1 MAPDDVH
8 EYMGLVQLFLHFR
21 WTWVGIFTLDIPV
34 GERFLQG
41 FVPLLSQSSICIA
54 FIAKLRTLAYIDTL
68 TESLYRNLGI
78 ISAVVQIK
86 TKVLIVYGGP
96 LALNLLNFYF
106 NMVLKSPMGKV
117 WIVTTHWE
125 FNIPSSQIYE
135 DIQTFHG
142 MLSFTVHSKEPL
154 GFQTFLQTINPFWAK
169 EDGFI
174 QDFWEQA
181 FKCSLKS
188 LSLQEGGETQ
198 KLCSGDEKLETLP
211 GPLFEMSMSGHSYNI
226 YNAAQA
232 VARALYMM
240 YEESI
245 SKYRSRVAGG
255 RAVFPNLGYMY
266 HQGYE
271 PGPSEVHE
279 KMHSGGERPRQVEE
293 GETELDH
300 FLKSVSFNNSAGE
313 TIQFGENQELTAGFD
328 VTNWVIFPN
337 QSYVRV
343 KVGRWK
349 TEGPIEERLTLQDE
363 NIVWNQN
370 FNQVVPVSVCN
381 GDCSPG
387 YNKRKREG
395 EPFCCYDCIPCPE
408 GKISE
413 QKNMDTCSEC
423 SEDYYS
429 NENQDQCIPKLTT
442 YLSYHEPLGITLAL
456 SSVAFALITAFVIRT
471 FTKNWETPIV
481 KANNRSLTYTL
492 LVSLLLCFLCSLL
505 FIGQPRKLTCLL
517 RQMAFG
523 IVFAVA
529 VSSVLAKTLNV
540 VLAFMAT
547 RPDSR
552 MRKWMGKKL
561 TSLVVLS
568 CSSVQAGI
576 CALWLSTSPPH
587 PDTDKH
593 ALKGKIILECNEGSA
608 SIFYCVLGYMGFL
621 AVVSFLVA
629 YLVRKLPDSFNEGKF
644 ITFSMLVFCSVW
656 LSFIPTYLSTK
667 GKYTAAVEIFSI
679 LSSSAGLLFCI
690 FCPKCYIIVFRPGM
704 NKKQVIR
711 RME

>member
-1 MAPDDVH
+1 MTPDDVH

-21 WTWVGIFTLDIPV
+21 WTWVGLFTVDYPI
-34 GERFLQG
+34 GERFLQQ
-41 FVPLLSQSSICIA
+41 FVPLLSQSNICIA
-54 FIAKLRTLAYIDTL
+54 FIAKMRTRTIVDRMPEFLY
-68 TESLYRNLGI
+68 TEQGK
-78 ISAVVQIK
+78 ISAVAIVESK
-86 TKVLIVYGGP
+86 TKVFLVYGGP
-96 LALNLLNFYF
+96 LAMDFLNYYFHVALLN
-106 NMVLKSPMGKV
+106 SPTGIV
-117 WIVTTHWE
+117 WIVTTHLE
-125 FNIPSSQIYE
+125 FTVPPSHKYR

-142 MLSFTVHSKEPL
+142 MLSFAIHSEEPL
-154 GFQTFLQTINPFWAK
+154 GFQTFLQNINPSWAK

-188 LSLQEGGETQ
+188 LSLQDGKGS
-198 KLCSGDEKLETLP
+198 KKICSGDEKLETLP
-211 GPLFEMSMSGHSYNI
+211 GPLFGMSMSGHSYNI

-232 VARALYMM
+232 VARALHMM

-255 RAVFPNLGYMY
+255 RSAAWNL
-266 HQGYE
+266 H
-271 PGPSEVHE
+271 PW
-279 KMHSGGERPRQVEE
+279 
-293 GETELDH
+293 ELNH
-300 FLKSVSFNNSAGE
+300 FLKSISFNNSAGE

-328 VTNWVIFPN
+328 VTNWITFPN
-337 QSYVRV
+337 QSFVRV
-343 KVGRWK
+343 KVGSWK
-349 TEGPIEERLTLQDE
+349 TQGPIEERLTLQDE
-363 NIVWNQN
+363 SIVWNKN
-370 FNQVVPVSVCN
+370 FNQVVPISVCN
-381 GDCSPG
+381 ENCFPG
-387 YNKRKREG
+387 YSKRKKEG
-395 EPFCCYDCIPCPE
+395 ELFCCYDCIPCPE

-413 QKNMDTCSEC
+413 QEDMDTCSEC

-505 FIGQPRKLTCLL
+505 FIGQPRRLTCLL
-517 RQMAFG
+517 RQTAFG

-547 RPDSR
+547 RPGSR
-552 MRKWMGKKL
+552 MRKWVGIKL
-561 TSLVVLS
+561 TSLVVTS

-576 CALWLSTSPPH
+576 CALWLSTSPPY
-587 PDTDKH
+587 PDIDKH
-593 ALKGKIILECNEGSA
+593 SLKGKIILECNEGSTFM
-608 SIFYCVLGYMGFL
+608 FYCVLGYMGFL

-679 LSSSAGLLFCI
+679 LSSSAGLLLCI

-711 RME
+711 RTE